1 MPRFTFLHCAR
12 GLLMARV
19 AARVALQVAFCG
31 FGVCVCFVFFVLGGF
46 GAFRV
51 LCLQPVK

>member
-19 AARVALQVAFCG
+19 AARVALQVALCG
-31 FGVCVCFVFFVLGGF
+31 FGGVGGVVFFGLVL
-46 GAFRV
+46 V
-51 LCLQPVK
+51 LFLVWQPVM